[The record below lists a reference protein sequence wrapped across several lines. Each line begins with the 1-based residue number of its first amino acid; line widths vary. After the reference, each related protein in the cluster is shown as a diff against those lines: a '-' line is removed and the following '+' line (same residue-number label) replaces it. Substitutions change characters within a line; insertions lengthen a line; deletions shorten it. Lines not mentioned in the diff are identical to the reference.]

1 MKLIHIK
8 GDTYYFDSPVCV
20 GVYFLNKENAIIFDS
35 GSDKDHGRK
44 ILKYFQE
51 KDITLKAIIN
61 THSHADHCGGNKYLQ
76 ERTGCGIYATSF
88 EGSIINNP
96 ELEPIYLYSSNP
108 INELKS
114 KFLMAQQSIITN
126 AINYGTNVILDNR
139 FEIIDLSGHS
149 PGMIGIKTDD
159 DVTFVADSLFED
171 VIIEKYKILYCM
183 DVSKTFTTLNRL
195 NEIKSDYFVLS
206 HGGVK
211 KDITNLIKSNFD
223 YYNRI
228 NNIILGYL
236 DEDSMTKEEILSRFL
251 NEFNLKVNIG
261 QYFLNSSALS
271 SHLAYLSNKK
281 LIVFEI
287 KENKL
292 YWKK

>member
-1 MKLIHIK
+1 
-8 GDTYYFDSPVCV
+8 
-20 GVYFLNKENAIIFDS
+20 
-35 GSDKDHGRK
+35 
-44 ILKYFQE
+44 
-51 KDITLKAIIN
+51 
-61 THSHADHCGGNKYLQ
+61 
-76 ERTGCGIYATSF
+76 
-88 EGSIINNP
+88 
-96 ELEPIYLYSSNP
+96 
-108 INELKS
+108 
-114 KFLMAQQSIITN
+114 
-126 AINYGTNVILDNR
+126 
-139 FEIIDLSGHS
+139 
-149 PGMIGIKTDD
+149 MIGIKTDD